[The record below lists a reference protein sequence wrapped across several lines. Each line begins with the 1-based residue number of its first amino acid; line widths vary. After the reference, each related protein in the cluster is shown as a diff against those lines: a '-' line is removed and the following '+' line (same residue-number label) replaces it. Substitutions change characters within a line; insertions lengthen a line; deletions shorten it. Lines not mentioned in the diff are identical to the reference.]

1 MRGELR
7 MFRGC
12 YFEYAEQLSNEYNLR
27 LYYYDRTVNT
37 FNSGGEYELITEAL
51 PNVVEQQL
59 YGLKYSDKPL
69 EFDIEIMNPDDAI
82 PFNQVIEIKNWLF
95 GQDGWKKF
103 KTIDE
108 RQDYHLKCV
117 LIPQEDIVDG
127 LGIRGFKCK
136 LRNISAFWYG
146 EPVTI
151 KFDRTYLNDTSR
163 RQTTEYTVGSPEMG
177 ISYWTPFE
185 IEIQSDGSA
194 CGACD
199 ILPEIIVS
207 VNAHT
212 GESTETETFEL
223 GVSNYNS
230 ADEMI
235 NTYKQKQV
243 VGNTGLSPFYSGS
256 DISSSIH
263 FSNVDILS
271 PQRWKISTRYL
282 TIDRGS
288 DSEEIDCL
296 SVGIRG
302 FRLKKGKNVC
312 YVTIPEAISELIF
325 TYTPLYRI
333 GAF

>member
-1 MRGELR
+1 

-151 KFDRTYLNDTSR
+151 KFDYAFLNDLSR
-163 RQTTEYTVGSPEMG
+163 RQTKEYIVGSPEMG

-185 IEIQSDGSA
+185 IEIQSDDEA
-194 CGACD
+194 FDVCD
-199 ILPEIIVS
+199 ILPEITVA
-207 VNAHT
+207 VNSNT
-212 GESTETETFEL
+212 GESTEDESFEL
-223 GVSNYNS
+223 GVSNYS
-230 ADEMI
+230 SVSKMV
-235 NTYKQKQV
+235 NTYAQKQI
-243 VGNTGLSPFYSGS
+243 TGANGVSPNYFGS
-256 DISSSIH
+256 DISSAISFYDKIEYPH
-263 FSNVDILS
+263 KWD
-271 PQRWKISTRYL
+271 ISTRYL
-282 TIDRGS
+282 TIDRGAFS
-288 DSEEIDCL
+288 MDTDVL
-296 SVGIRG
+296 SVGARG

-312 YVTIPEAISELIF
+312 YVTIPEAITELIF
-325 TYTPLYRI
+325 SYTPLYRI